1 MATPWAAI
9 VSWSF
14 TTSPAPAN
22 SGPGGPILVIS
33 SAQNP
38 FTRYYG
44 EILLN
49 EGMNE
54 FTVQD
59 ISTVTSSVL
68 AGYDIAILGDMRLTS
83 SQVSMLTSWVNGGG
97 RLIAM
102 HPDKQLA
109 GLLGLTSTSNTL
121 T

>member
-1 MATPWAAI
+1 MSVPRPAQCLRPTTDLLSQTTYTATVKGTVKDIFGNAMGSDL
-9 VSWSF
+9 SWSF

-59 ISTVTSSVL
+59 ISTVTSSVWRVT
-68 AGYDIAILGDMRLTS
+68 ILRFWATC
-83 SQVSMLTSWVNGGG
+83 
-97 RLIAM
+97 
-102 HPDKQLA
+102 P
-109 GLLGLTSTSNTL
+109 
-121 T
+121 